1 MKYTKESLINLI
13 KQKAKELGRTPSSIE
28 LGVHHST
35 ICHRFGNMS
44 NFIEEAKLLPFK
56 QEKQKPNIV
65 EKSCPIC
72 TKTFKSRKH
81 FNKTFCSTKC
91 SNISRRTPGWKPAT
105 GMNREEWILA
115 LQKVWKNKPFESFG
129 WEGRRKR
136 VIEEQNNKCNR
147 CGNDT
152 WMGRPLTLEVDHI
165 NGDRKD
171 HSRENL
177 EGLCPNCH
185 SLTPTWKGKNR
196 RTPNHLTD
204 DELKSILESAP
215 NICQGL
221 TLAGMSPR
229 GANYIR
235 AKRLMNTES

>member
-1 MKYTKESLINLI
+1 MKYTDKQLI
-13 KQKAKELGRTPSSIE
+13 KLVQDKSKELGRTPSSVE

-35 ICHRFGNMS
+35 ICHRFGNMKT
-44 NFIEEAKLLPFK
+44 FIKKAKLPPFK
-56 QEKQKPNIV
+56 QEKQKPVIV
-65 EKSCPIC
+65 EKVCPTC
-72 TKTFKSRKH
+72 SEVFKSRKH
-81 FNKTFCSTKC
+81 FDKIYCSTKC
-91 SNISRRTPGWKPAT
+91 SNISRRNPNWKPAT
-105 GMNREEWILA
+105 GLNRKEWINDLRE
-115 LQKVWKNKPFESFG
+115 KWKNKPFESFG

-152 WMGRPLTLEVDHI
+152 WMGEPLTLEVDHI
-165 NGDRKD
+165 NGNRED

-196 RTPNHLTD
+196 GKPNHLTD

-235 AKRLMNTES
+235 AKRLLEV